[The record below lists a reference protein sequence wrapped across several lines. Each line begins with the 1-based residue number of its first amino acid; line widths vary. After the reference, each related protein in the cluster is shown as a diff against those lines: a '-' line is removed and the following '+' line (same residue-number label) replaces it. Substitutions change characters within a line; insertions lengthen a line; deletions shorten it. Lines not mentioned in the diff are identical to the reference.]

1 MTTAFFFTH
10 ERHYVQETPMLSSAI
25 PSTSCPLSANLQI
38 AEDDFESIARR
49 RHELTTLVITEK
61 NAFLRAATSILRNST
76 DAEDIVH
83 SAFCS
88 AWKAIASFRGEAA
101 LKTWFTRIVT
111 NTALMALRKER
122 TNRTVFL
129 EDNPEYLRA
138 FERSTSCRVDDPERI
153 AVRQETL
160 SVVER
165 HIESL
170 PQETRIVITLH
181 FTRDYDIETIAR
193 MRGKTRPSVVA
204 HLHRGKAL
212 LRKKVKRTPATRP
225 GVNPAIH

>member
-1 MTTAFFFTH
+1 
-10 ERHYVQETPMLSSAI
+10 MLSSAI
-25 PSTSCPLSANLQI
+25 PSTSCPLSANLRI

-76 DAEDIVH
+76 DAEDVVH

-88 AWKAIASFRGEAA
+88 AWKAIGSFRGDSA

-111 NTALMALRKER
+111 NTALMALRKGR

-129 EDNPEYLRA
+129 EDNPEYLQA
-138 FERSTSCRVDDPERI
+138 FERSTCSRVDDPERI

-160 SVVER
+160 RLVER

-170 PQETRIVITLH
+170 PQETRIVIKLH
-181 FTRDYDIETIAR
+181 FSRDCDIETIAR

-212 LRKKVKRTPATRP
+212 LRKKVRRTPAT
-225 GVNPAIH
+225 GPAINPITH